1 MQVACEVR
9 SGGVL
14 AIAAI
19 AGALGTTTL
28 TDAPRAHRAPAARG
42 ELQGAVDGEGFLVA
56 QATGNARRVWAVDRA
71 GAQRHLADIVREGD
85 MRIVGTTA
93 GPTVGYQD
101 GKRMRLR
108 RIADDQ
114 DLGMWGTNVRGLCDG
129 LASNDQ
135 RFAVGWLEGDG
146 GVWMV
151 HGPTTKRTR
160 DLAASTTEMG
170 ALDAGVTAQPSW
182 CGVASAGDKVALFF
196 RDRDRL
202 LFQLCT
208 AKRCGGLA
216 ASTPLPRTSVV
227 LGMGCVRNA
236 CLIAHRDQRG
246 TSSVTYVTESG
257 SAKWTKPIVTDA
269 TTVSVVGVGA
279 NAFAVGFSNREG
291 GHVLRFDR
299 KGNSTQPWRGSVG
312 SGVPALA
319 WSAGH
324 LLVAHYTNDT
334 VTPISL
340 RLPE

>member
-1 MQVACEVR
+1 M
-9 SGGVL
+9 L

-28 TDAPRAHRAPAARG
+28 TDAPRAQTAPAARG

-56 QATGNARRVWAVDRA
+56 QALGHARRVWAVDRD
-71 GAQRHLADIVREGD
+71 GAQRHLAEIMREGD

-101 GKRMRLR
+101 GKRMRLS
-108 RIADDQ
+108 RIADDR

-129 LASNDQ
+129 VASNDQ

-146 GVWMV
+146 GVMIV
-151 HGPTTKRTR
+151 HGPTSKRAR
-160 DLAASTTEMG
+160 DASAASAAEAV
-170 ALDAGVTAQPSW
+170 ALEAEVTAQPSW
-182 CGVASAGDKVALFF
+182 CGVASAGDKVALAF
-196 RDRDRL
+196 RDRDQLR
-202 LFQLCT
+202 FVLCT
-208 AKRCGGLA
+208 AKRCGGLV
-216 ASTPLPRTSVV
+216 ASTPLPRTSLV

-257 SAKWTKPIVTDA
+257 SPKWTKPIVTDA
-269 TTVSVVGVGA
+269 TSVSVVGVGA
-279 NAFAVGFSNREG
+279 NAFAVGFANRDG
-291 GHVLRFDR
+291 SHVLRFDR
-299 KGNSTQPWRGSVG
+299 KGNATQPWRGSVG
-312 SGVPALA
+312 AGVPALA

-324 LLVAHYTNDT
+324 LLVAHYTNET